1 MNGRINVVEATT
13 STDVSVES
21 VNAIDGAYEAGE
33 DLRVLA
39 TLKNNGAESSGMFN
53 VNFYASTDAIIRKP
67 CRSGTSLVNRGGS
80 DYR

>member
-21 VNAIDGAYEAGE
+21 VNAIDGAFEAGE

-39 TLKNNGAESSGMFN
+39 TADNVRLCNALLRESQL
-53 VNFYASTDAIIRKP
+53 DQ
-67 CRSGTSLVNRGGS
+67 
-80 DYR
+80 